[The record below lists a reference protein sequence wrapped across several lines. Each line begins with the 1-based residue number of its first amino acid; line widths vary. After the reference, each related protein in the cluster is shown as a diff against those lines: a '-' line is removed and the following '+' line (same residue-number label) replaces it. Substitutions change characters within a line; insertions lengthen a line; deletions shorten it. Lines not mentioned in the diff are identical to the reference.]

1 MGSDLRVFVSVDM
14 EGVAGVA
21 TFDQVIRG
29 GSGYARAQ
37 ELMTAEAN
45 AAIRGAFAGGASEVL
60 VNDSHGTMD
69 NLLHDR
75 LDPRA
80 RLVFGA
86 PRPSCMVQGI
96 SAADQVAVF
105 VGYHAAAGAPG
116 VLSHTYSSNFT
127 ELRVNGQAMTE
138 AEVNGLLA
146 ASLGVPVGVVT
157 GDDEICDVAR
167 KAFPGV
173 TTIEVKKATGYSAAD
188 TLSPSVAAQAIE
200 SGVAAAVAASADLSA
215 TAVPGELTLE
225 VDFASPLAADF
236 AACVPRTSR
245 SGARTLVGQVDL
257 VDDLMGL
264 VMAWY
269 YLASLAAQQ
278 HASLAFR
285 R

>member
-1 MGSDLRVFVSVDM
+1 MTAEARVFVSVDM

-21 TFDQVIRG
+21 TYDQVIRG
-29 GSGYARAQ
+29 GSGYSRAQ

-45 AAIRGAFAGGASEVL
+45 AAIRGAFAGGATEVV

-96 SAADQVAVF
+96 TRRDSLAVF
-105 VGYHAAAGAPG
+105 VGYHAGAGAPG
-116 VLSHTYSSNFT
+116 VLAHTFSSNFT
-127 ELRVNGQAMTE
+127 ELRVNGAPMTE
-138 AEVNGLLA
+138 AEVNGLYA
-146 ASLGVPVGVVT
+146 GYLGVPVGVVT

-167 KAFPGV
+167 KAFNGV
-173 TTIEVKKATGYSAAD
+173 AAVTVKTATGFSAAD
-188 TLSPSVAAQAIE
+188 TLSPAAACDAIE
-200 SGVAAAVAASADLSA
+200 QAVSDAVRDRGDLA
-215 TAVPGELTLE
+215 PVPVPDGLTVE
-225 VDFASPLAADF
+225 VDLVTPLHADF
-236 AACVPRTSR
+236 AASVPRTR
-245 SGARTLVGQVDL
+245 RVGGRTLVGEVADA
-257 VDDLMGL
+257 DELMRL

-269 YLASLAAQQ
+269 YLAALAAQQ
-278 HASLAFR
+278 HATLAFR

>member
-1 MGSDLRVFVSVDM
+1 MTMSAATRVFISVDM
-14 EGVAGVA
+14 EGIAGVA
-21 TFDQVIRG
+21 TYDQVIRG
-29 GSGYARAQ
+29 GSGYFRAQ

-96 SAADQVAVF
+96 TRQDSVAVF
-105 VGYHAAAGAPG
+105 VGYHAGAGAPG
-116 VLSHTYSSNFT
+116 VLAHTFSSNFT
-127 ELRVNGQAMTE
+127 ELRVNGAPMTE
-138 AEVNGLLA
+138 GEVNGLYA
-146 ASLGVPVGVVT
+146 GHLGVPIGVVT

-167 KAFPGV
+167 KAFAGV
-173 TTIEVKKATGYSAAD
+173 NAVTVKNATGFSATD
-188 TLSPSVAAQAIE
+188 TLSPAAACDAIE
-200 SGVAAAVAASADLSA
+200 QAVTDAVRNRGDLIPVS
-215 TAVPGELTLE
+215 VPDTLSVE
-225 VDFASPLAADF
+225 VDFVTP
-236 AACVPRTSR
+236 VPRTR
-245 SGARTLVGQVDL
+245 RVGARTLAAEA
-257 VDDLMGL
+257 DDADELMRL

-269 YLASLAAQQ
+269 YLAALAAQQ
-278 HASLAFR
+278 HATLAFR

>member
-1 MGSDLRVFVSVDM
+1 MRVFISVDM

-21 TFDQVIRG
+21 TFDQIIRG
-29 GSGYARAQ
+29 GTGYPRAQ

-45 AAIRGAFAGGASEVL
+45 AAIRGAFAAGADEVL

-75 LDPRA
+75 IDPRA
-80 RLVFGA
+80 RLLFGA

-96 SAADQVAVF
+96 SAADSLAVF
-105 VGYHAAAGAPG
+105 VGYHAAAGSPG
-116 VLSHTYSSNFT
+116 VLAHTFSSNFT
-127 ELRVNGQAMTE
+127 ELRVNGQPMTE
-138 AEVNGLLA
+138 AEVNGLYA

-173 TTIEVKKATGYSAAD
+173 TAVEVKKAVGYSATDSLA
-188 TLSPSVAAQAIE
+188 PEAARDAIE
-200 SGVAAAVAASADLSA
+200 AAVTAAVADAGSLRAQSAPDR
-215 TAVPGELTLE
+215 LTLE
-225 VDFASPLAADF
+225 VDFANPLMADYAAS
-236 AACVPRTSR
+236 VPGTVRVSALTML
-245 SGARTLVGQVDL
+245 GEVPNVDE
-257 VDDLMGL
+257 LMRL

-269 YLASLAAQQ
+269 YLAALASQQ
-278 HASLAFR
+278 LGGLIHR